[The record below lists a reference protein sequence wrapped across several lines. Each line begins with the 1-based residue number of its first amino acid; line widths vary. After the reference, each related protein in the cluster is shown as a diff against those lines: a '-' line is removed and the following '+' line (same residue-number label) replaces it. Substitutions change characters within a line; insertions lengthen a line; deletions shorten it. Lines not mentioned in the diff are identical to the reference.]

1 MGVLNE
7 SISGS
12 RLSHLPSPSPARRS
26 SARAA
31 SLMEFSLMQPP
42 ALPATS
48 GTSLRP
54 PTTRRFRL
62 TERQTLANK
71 LLAGPQKHTLLRGG
85 SRSGKT
91 FVLVRAIVLR
101 ALRGAGS
108 RHAIL
113 RFRGNAARASIW
125 LDTFPKVMR
134 LCVPGVAWKPHKQDG
149 YIALPNGSEVW
160 IGGLD
165 DHERVEKIL
174 GMEFVTLFY
183 NECSQIPYGSVLMAR
198 TRLAQHIEGLQP
210 REYFDCNPPGTGH
223 YTYQLWKEGARPRD
237 RATHRPGPLCGTRH
251 ESGRQPRQHCV
262 RLPL

>member
-1 MGVLNE
+1 MTTCSSSME
-7 SISGS
+7 S
-12 RLSHLPSPSPARRS
+12 LTLPP
-26 SARAA
+26 
-31 SLMEFSLMQPP
+31 
-42 ALPATS
+42 TS

-54 PTTRRFRL
+54 PTTPRFRL
-62 TERQTLANK
+62 TERQTLANR

-101 ALRGAGS
+101 ALWGAGS

-134 LCVPGVAWKPHKQDG
+134 LCFPGVSWKPHKQDG

-183 NECSQIPYGSVLMAR
+183 NECSVGRGS
-198 TRLAQHIEGLQP
+198 P
-210 REYFDCNPPGTGH
+210 RPAGGMSCRAHPGHRAASLG
-223 YTYQLWKEGARPRD
+223 RP
-237 RATHRPGPLCGTRH
+237 
-251 ESGRQPRQHCV
+251 
-262 RLPL
+262 